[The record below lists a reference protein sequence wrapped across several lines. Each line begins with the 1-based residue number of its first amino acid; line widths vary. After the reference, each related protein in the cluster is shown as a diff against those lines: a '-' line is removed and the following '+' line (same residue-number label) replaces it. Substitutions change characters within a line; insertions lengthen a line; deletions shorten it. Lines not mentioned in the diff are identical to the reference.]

1 MSNKKKLIKEDIEST
16 DCNIGIFIFRKDL
29 RIIDNRGL
37 IKMSEKVNKI
47 IPIFIFDPYQVEINI
62 NTKNYLSLPALKF
75 LCESVISLGND
86 LKNYLS
92 KKYES

>member
-37 IKMSEKVNKI
+37 IKMSDKVNKI
-47 IPIFIFDPYQVEINI
+47 IR
-62 NTKNYLSLPALKF
+62 L
-75 LCESVISLGND
+75 
-86 LKNYLS
+86 
-92 KKYES
+92 